1 MSTNRLAG
9 IFIAITFAIWIL
21 IFALSPQP
29 KYQSLTSMTIPGLPI
44 SSTLSEEV
52 LEIQPYEL
60 EKTNLNIKIE
70 DTISSA
76 KSIVEATDFNLYV
89 YKIGAFGSSQTITK
103 VIQLYSDAGFPA
115 FTEINQSNK
124 SLTTILVGPFV
135 SEEDITKNQKVL
147 NSIAG
152 ISQGDLLLIGI
163 IILSGTVALF
173 RGFIQEALSLVLWV
187 FAFLASMFLAEYLD
201 PYISAY
207 IVNPELRRMISLL
220 AIFVIII
227 FIGGFAIKILRS
239 LIHWSG
245 MGGLDRVL
253 GALFGC
259 VRGLILIVIIYL
271 ILPSDIKQSAFISES
286 KGGPILEKFSPE
298 IEIFFRDMISNTNS
312 VMLDSNITPTNKL

>member
-103 VIQLYSDAGFPA
+103 VIKLYSDAGFPA

-152 ISQGDLLLIGI
+152 ISQGE
-163 IILSGTVALF
+163 ILT
-173 RGFIQEALSLVLWV
+173 W
-187 FAFLASMFLAEYLD
+187 
-201 PYISAY
+201 
-207 IVNPELRRMISLL
+207 
-220 AIFVIII
+220 
-227 FIGGFAIKILRS
+227 
-239 LIHWSG
+239 
-245 MGGLDRVL
+245 
-253 GALFGC
+253 
-259 VRGLILIVIIYL
+259 
-271 ILPSDIKQSAFISES
+271 
-286 KGGPILEKFSPE
+286 
-298 IEIFFRDMISNTNS
+298 
-312 VMLDSNITPTNKL
+312 TP

>member
-1 MSTNRLAG
+1 LDSLN
-9 IFIAITFAIWIL
+9 FAH
-21 IFALSPQP
+21 F
-29 KYQSLTSMTIPGLPI
+29 
-44 SSTLSEEV
+44 
-52 LEIQPYEL
+52 
-60 EKTNLNIKIE
+60 
-70 DTISSA
+70 
-76 KSIVEATDFNLYV
+76 
-89 YKIGAFGSSQTITK
+89 
-103 VIQLYSDAGFPA
+103 
-115 FTEINQSNK
+115 
-124 SLTTILVGPFV
+124 
-135 SEEDITKNQKVL
+135 
-147 NSIAG
+147 
-152 ISQGDLLLIGI
+152 DLLLIGI
-163 IILSGTVALF
+163 IVLSGTVALF

-227 FIGGFAIKILRS
+227 FTGGFAIKILRS

-298 IEIFFRDMISNTNS
+298 IEIFFKDMISNTNS
-312 VMLDSNITPTNKL
+312 VMLDSNITPTNKS